1 VEANLMTTL
10 TNAQRLSAVDPTT
23 ATGKTKDLLTAVH
36 AALGLTPNMMRTM
49 ANSPVVLEGY
59 LNFSAAL
66 GKGALRPAL
75 REQIALA
82 VAEANEC
89 DYCLSAHS
97 ALGKMAGLKDDQ
109 IAESREAASADP
121 RTDAALK
128 FAAAVVAARGAVTDA
143 QFAKVREAGFTEGEV
158 AEILAHVALN
168 VFTNYFNK
176 AARTLV
182 DFPKVE
188 AARKAA

>member
-1 VEANLMTTL
+1 MTTL
-10 TNAQRLSAVDPTT
+10 TNSQRLSAVDPTT

-66 GKGALRPAL
+66 GKGALSPAL
-75 REQIALA
+75 REQPALA

-97 ALGKMAGLKDDQ
+97 ALGQMAGLKSDQ
-109 IAESREAASADP
+109 IAESRGTASTDP
-121 RTDAALK
+121 KTDAALK
-128 FAAAVVAARGAVTDA
+128 FAVSVVAAKGAGSDA
-143 QFAKVREAGFTEGEV
+143 QYAKVREGGFTGGEGD
-158 AEILAHVALN
+158 EILAPVDLN

-176 AARTLV
+176 AARTVV